1 MRKRQFD
8 ITGKKFG
15 ELYVVKRDH
24 LSNKGWYWFCNCSC
38 NKTTIVRIDHLTGGR
53 IKSCGCKLKGKT
65 SVHWK
70 GYEKISGAEWGSIKE
85 GAIDRH
91 LLLEISIK
99 DIWNQFEKQNGKC
112 ALTNLDIDFNRG
124 KHSKNVYLGS
134 ASLDRIN
141 NNKGY
146 TIDNIWWVHKDINY
160 MKSTFKLQ
168 DFLKYIYK
176 IASPIIHTNISTSCT
191 INKKYGNWK
200 GFGNISRKYINRIK
214 LGAQKR
220 NLSYRLSDKFL
231 WNLFLQQGGYCALTG
246 ISIGFAY
253 WKEIKQQTASLDRI
267 DSHEPYIESN
277 IQWVHKD
284 INAIKSNF
292 VQSYLIKMCKL
303 AYNNREKYNGR
314 T

>member
-141 NNKGY
+141 NAAAPPSS
-146 TIDNIWWVHKDINY
+146 IEE
-160 MKSTFKLQ
+160 
-168 DFLKYIYK
+168 
-176 IASPIIHTNISTSCT
+176 IALAKATSKQIPT
-191 INKKYGNWK
+191 P
-200 GFGNISRKYINRIK
+200 IK
-214 LGAQKR
+214 L
-220 NLSYRLSDKFL
+220 LSIFKTSLRPDIRPLSKMGTVWTFCV
-231 WNLFLQQGGYCALTG
+231 W
-246 ISIGFAY
+246 
-253 WKEIKQQTASLDRI
+253 
-267 DSHEPYIESN
+267 P
-277 IQWVHKD
+277 
-284 INAIKSNF
+284 INFPFTI
-292 VQSYLIKMCKL
+292 
-303 AYNNREKYNGR
+303 
-314 T
+314 